1 VNATTRPTRAPA
13 PNMTA
18 EGNRQLQTLTP
29 EQAQRNQLPHHGVGQ
44 TQHIVTAPAAPA
56 SKPYPPKI
64 AKAILQVTRNINPV
78 AKAGYNDFH
87 KYAYRKFEDVFA
99 ELVPALNDAGL
110 IIQQSEINLGN
121 LQDQMISIT
130 YDFTIINE
138 DGDVWPDRPQITAI
152 CKAVDNKGVRDDKA
166 ASKCNTQAQ
175 KYFYTSFFKIRT
187 ADVSEADADAAPKQQ
202 KRRAVPSPDGKVG
215 PHTIAIV
222 NGEAPKDWAV
232 RFKKFVAK
240 AATVEEVDA
249 WYNENLAVFKRLEE
263 KEDYKPVL
271 DELIDAMDARA
282 LVIGAPKQT
291 RQEIISHP
299 DNGVSEDADRAKQAR
314 EGNGGFPG
322 DTPMR
327 TAPDTDIPLQLDRR
341 LTEQERDWLTQ
352 LDEAYQQC
360 NNAAELA
367 AEQESIMLPAQE
379 TVSKIAWDHAKSL
392 TTLHLNRVQQ

>member
-1 VNATTRPTRAPA
+1 MADATRAMIEQRTAA
-13 PNMTA
+13 PVT
-18 EGNRQLQTLTP
+18 RQ
-29 EQAQRNQLPHHGVGQ
+29 AV
-44 TQHIVTAPAAPA
+44 VTAKPMPET
-56 SKPYPPKI
+56 KPYPPKI
-64 AKAILQVTRNINPV
+64 AKAILQVMRNINPV

-87 KYAYRKFEDVFA
+87 KYAYRRFEDVFE
-99 ELVPALNDAGL
+99 ELVPALNEAGL

-166 ASKCNTQAQ
+166 ASKCNTQWQ

-187 ADVSEADADAAPKQQ
+187 SDVSEADADAAPKQQ

-215 PHTIAIV
+215 PHSIAIIPK
-222 NGEAPKDWAV
+222 EAPEDWAG

-249 WYNENLAVFKRLEE
+249 WYAENAAVFKRLEE
-263 KEDYKPVL
+263 KEEYKPVL
-271 DELIDAMDARA
+271 DDLIDAMDART
-282 LVIGAPKQT
+282 LVIGAPADQSAQKQAP
-291 RQEIISHP
+291 RQEP
-299 DNGVSEDADRAKQAR
+299 AKQDD
-314 EGNGGFPG
+314 GGFPG

-352 LDEAYQQC
+352 LDEAYQQR

-392 TTLHLNRVQQ
+392 TSVHLNRVQQ